1 MFFLITFLTAI
12 ALSLDAFSLS
22 LIYGTIIKEKRL
34 IIILSMLTGIFHFF
48 MPLLGYYLSNL
59 FIIKI
64 ISKINYLSFVIFFI
78 LGIEMIIS
86 KSSNKNIIDI
96 TSIFNIIL
104 FAFTVSLDSFSI
116 GITLINKDI
125 FMSILIFSI
134 TSFIFTYF
142 GLRLGQKISKINGI
156 NKIGGIIL
164 IVLSIY
170 YLFT

>member
-1 MFFLITFLTAI
+1 MYFFIVLLTAI

-22 LIYGTIIKEKRL
+22 IIYGTVINDLKTIIK
-34 IIILSMLTGIFHFF
+34 LSTIVGIFHFF
-48 MPLLGYYLSNL
+48 MPLFG
-59 FIIKI
+59 FILKNIL
-64 ISKINYLSFVIFFI
+64 ISKIVESTNIISFIIFLV
-78 LGIEMIIS
+78 LGIQMFVS
-86 KSSNKNIIDI
+86 KEDDKNIKGLSSL
-96 TSIFNIIL
+96 TSIII

-116 GITLINKDI
+116 GITLIDKDI

-134 TSFIFTYF
+134 TSFVFTYF

>member
-1 MFFLITFLTAI
+1 MYFSIILLTAV

-22 LIYGTIIKEKRL
+22 IIYGTIINDRKT
-34 IIILSMLTGIFHFF
+34 IIKLSTIVGIFHFF
-48 MPLLGYYLSNL
+48 MPLLGFILKNIFISKLVESTNIIS
-59 FIIKI
+59 FIIF
-64 ISKINYLSFVIFFI
+64 LI
-78 LGIEMIIS
+78 LGIQMLIS
-86 KSSNKNIIDI
+86 KEDSKDLKNLSSFI
-96 TSIFNIIL
+96 SIL
-104 FAFTVSLDSFSI
+104 VFAFTVSLDSFSI

-134 TSFIFTYF
+134 TSFVFTYF